1 MDKSP
6 SNHEDNHLFLDADDS
21 PEPSAS
27 SSTLSVPQPV
37 SHDPS
42 SPATTIRRRPI
53 RPVSPVMELPESSF
67 DSPTHFESD
76 LINGAKTSFQIHK
89 NLRISKEDEGF
100 YEEHDLKDD
109 ASTNF
114 VEKRDVKHD
123 EALNLADKCDLK
135 HDAPLNLTE
144 NNEESSSI
152 ITTAMNDGELD
163 NSADSI
169 SQLGDSS
176 SSFLEFIGSL
186 VIKTIEFQ
194 IKLFIMFVTYP
205 ILFMF
210 NCCMFFIDPFGT
222 MRKGKAF
229 WIGIFGRAWRIVFW
243 CISPK
248 VERFFKENVSIWS
261 VAFRCGWGFLWSI
274 YVCCILFCLLVS
286 SFLFSGFLMKF
297 LVEKPIQ
304 IRQVLN
310 FDYTKHSPVA
320 YVPIIS
326 CDGIVN
332 AAKDSENEIQVGKWV
347 GERVIPSKQKVQV
360 IVSLKVPESGYNR
373 NLGIFQAKVD
383 FLLSNGKTIASSSQ
397 PCMLRFRS
405 EPIRLFMTF
414 LKMVPLLTGY
424 VSETQSLNVKMRGF
438 VEGDLP
444 TSCLKVT
451 LEQRAEYQPGAGIP
465 EIYDAS
471 LVIESQLPF
480 FKRIMWLWKLSI
492 YIWITMMAFVMELL
506 LVLVCCRPIIFPRTR
521 QRGAY
526 ARGPAN

>member
-1 MDKSP
+1 MDNSP
-6 SNHEDNHLFLDADDS
+6 SKHKNNHLFLDALDPSFNLTANDS

-27 SSTLSVPQPV
+27 SSTLSDPQPV
-37 SHDPS
+37 SLEPS
-42 SPATTIRRRPI
+42 SPAPTIRRRPI
-53 RPVSPVMELPESSF
+53 RRVSPVMELPEPSF
-67 DSPTHFESD
+67 DSPTGYESD

-89 NLRISKEDEGF
+89 NLSMSKQDEVF
-100 YEEHDLKDD
+100 SEKHDLKDA

-114 VEKRDVKHD
+114 VEKRDLKHG
-123 EALNLADKCDLK
+123 EALNLD
-135 HDAPLNLTE
+135 E
-144 NNEESSSI
+144 NNEGSSST
-152 ITTAMNDGELD
+152 ITTAMNYGELD
-163 NSADSI
+163 NSA
-169 SQLGDSS
+169 DSS

-186 VIKTIEFQ
+186 VIKAIGFQ

-205 ILFMF
+205 ILSMF

-222 MRKGKAF
+222 VRKGKAF
-229 WIGIFGRAWRIVFW
+229 WIGIFGRAWRIVFR
-243 CISPK
+243 CIGPK
-248 VERFFKENVSIWS
+248 VERFFKENISIWS

-274 YVCCILFCLLVS
+274 YVCCILFGLLVS
-286 SFLFSGFLMKF
+286 SFLFSGFLMKS

-304 IRQVLN
+304 IRQALN

-332 AAKDSENEIQVGKWV
+332 AAKDSENEFQVGKSV
-347 GERVIPSKQKVQV
+347 AERVIPSKHKVQV

-397 PCMLRFRS
+397 PCMLQFRS
-405 EPIRLFMTF
+405 EPIRLFTTF
-414 LKMVPLLTGY
+414 LKMVPLITGY
-424 VSETQSLNVKMRGF
+424 ESETQNLNVKMRGF

-480 FKRIMWLWKLSI
+480 FKRVIWFWKLSI

-506 LVLVCCRPIIFPRTR
+506 LVLVCCKPIIFPRTR